1 MMPDG
6 GPLARARAT
15 GDTAR
20 MAEDRTPTGLPC
32 THAWAVATGGA
43 LDLGARRAV
52 TRAALG
58 EAARLPL
65 DLLRARLGRRPD
77 GPMRL
82 PSAPADEL
90 VEAALAAS
98 AGQGPAVECH
108 GLRTWLF
115 ASLLASVDGVV
126 VDPELLC
133 VGGIAHDA
141 GLAEAVPGED
151 FTLRSAAAAVQAF
164 RDAGVALS
172 PARADRLRDAVVAH
186 ATPGVGLGDSA
197 EGRYLREGAG
207 LDLVGLRVADL
218 PAGVVEAVHEA
229 HPSTGLR
236 HAITRAV
243 AAEARAN
250 PDGRFAVMTRL
261 GFVPILHARLAG
273 RR

>member
-6 GPLARARAT
+6 GLLARARAT

-98 AGQGPAVECH
+98 AGQGPA
-108 GLRTWLF
+108 
-115 ASLLASVDGVV
+115 
-126 VDPELLC
+126 
-133 VGGIAHDA
+133 
-141 GLAEAVPGED
+141 
-151 FTLRSAAAAVQAF
+151 
-164 RDAGVALS
+164 
-172 PARADRLRDAVVAH
+172 H

-207 LDLVGLRVADL
+207 LELVGLRVADL